1 MLNPVYD
8 PMQEA
13 YWTLPMCVSWI
24 AYRKVDAVRQQMN
37 AFRINERGWPEAC
50 IALLWIEDTDEEYRT
65 FPRLM
70 SCHEAKDVLWRALQ
84 AGELLAHGVLD
95 RTAIHTPIE
104 PITWLRLDAEE
115 MNDAV
120 RTPYQA
126 TIRYTDVRIARGHV
140 LGLWPSVAGSEVAEP
155 AATRVDDD
163 IFQIGRWPLLPT
175 LAWIMSRDVEFTRYA
190 AQPDKY
196 AGDLGIRLSVVGAY
210 SIANG
215 EVPKRYLY
223 RSAKKAFSE
232 ALAPAFASGAIKAAG
247 FRYLEKKLGGE
258 SPCIPDAFPPSDLPL
273 EAVHSYQVGDE
284 PGGSL
289 EPIGSEFAHER
300 WIFKG
305 LTFSRDDVLRL
316 WLAEGENKEAPI
328 DITPSR
334 ELRSSPPESVPTVEV
349 CEARVSAPRKRY
361 SEARERIQT
370 VFAEE
375 FPNGIPLGMRN
386 GDFIEAM
393 REGGYRRF
401 QGSRPRW
408 DKNTIERALDKKIGA
423 LRCSK
428 ML

>member
-8 PMQEA
+8 PMQEG
-13 YWTLPMCVSWI
+13 YWTLPMCVAWI
-24 AYRKVDAVRQQMN
+24 AYRNLEAVQHQMN
-37 AFRINERGWPEAC
+37 DFRANEWAAPEASVT
-50 IALLWIEDTDEEYRT
+50 LLLMEDTDEDYRT
-65 FPRLM
+65 FSRLM
-70 SCHEAKDVLWRALQ
+70 SCHKAKDALWRALRD
-84 AGELLAHGVLD
+84 GELLAHGVLD

-115 MNDAV
+115 LDDAV
-120 RTPYQA
+120 RTPYPPYQ
-126 TIRYTDVRIARGHV
+126 TSIRYTDVRIARGYV
-140 LGLWPSVAGSEVAEP
+140 LGLWPSVEGSEVAEP

-196 AGDLGIRLSVVGAY
+196 ACNLGIRLSVVGAY

-215 EVPKRYLY
+215 EVPKRYFY
-223 RSAKKAFSE
+223 RSARNAFSE

-247 FRYLEKKLGGE
+247 FRYLKKKLGGE

-316 WLAEGENKEAPI
+316 WPEGTTDTELQANDRAIYAEPLVTVTVLKRKGKPPTVSTVVQQAYIKLYPEKKHPVMQFQ
-328 DITPSR
+328 
-334 ELRSSPPESVPTVEV
+334 ELRTL
-349 CEARVSAPRKRY
+349 
-361 SEARERIQT
+361 
-370 VFAEE
+370 VFAEISRE
-375 FPNGIPLGMRN
+375 KGAKFSCDSKTFKAALGGIGV
-386 GDFIEAM
+386 
-393 REGGYRRF
+393 
-401 QGSRPRW
+401 RW
-408 DKNTIERALDKKIGA
+408 DYWNAVQF
-423 LRCSK
+423 
-428 ML
+428 